1 MFALRVSKIVVFL
14 CVCMVVRI
22 LRLSCPLV
30 DALGGLRSAL
40 DLAKVEIGVDP
51 ETEVVL
57 VPYPAPSSLFDTVIG
72 TLSTRSQNRV
82 AEWLIPLSARSLWS
96 FQSFLQKTVGQP
108 LALMPVLVP

>member
-1 MFALRVSKIVVFL
+1 MTRDEVDGLARGRVWTGQQAFEHG
-14 CVCMVVRI
+14 
-22 LRLSCPLV
+22 LV

-40 DLAKVEIGVDP
+40 DLVKVEIGVDP

-57 VPYPAPSSLFDTVIG
+57 VPHPAPSSLFDTVIG